1 MSFSDVR
8 VKIII
13 LYVISKFKAGISGSN
28 LIIVLVCEELLDYF
42 TLMQC
47 VVELNE
53 GGYISKKTIQK
64 EPYYSIESTGAEVL
78 EMFGNSIT
86 WSIRQIIDEKVEP
99 VLDSFSRQTDIRT
112 RVTQCSRR
120 HFVASCGIYEWN
132 VPLMEL
138 NLTLG
143 SREQAE
149 KMASYFRK
157 YAGNIFAEIFD
168 LMQKERPEGEIKN
181 FNQ

>member
-8 VKIII
+8 IKIII
-13 LYVISKFKAGISGSN
+13 LYVISRFKAGISQSN

-53 GGYISKKTIQK
+53 GGYISKKTIRK
-64 EPYYSIESTGAEVL
+64 EPYYSIETTGTEVL
-78 EMFGNSIT
+78 EMFGDNIA
-86 WSIRQIIDEKVEP
+86 WSIRQMVDGKIEP
-99 VLDSFSRQTDIRT
+99 ILDSFSKQTDIRT
-112 RVTQCSRR
+112 RVTQCSQR

-138 NLTLG
+138 NLTMG

-149 KMASYFRK
+149 KMAAYFKR

-168 LMQKERPEGEIKN
+168 LMQKERPEDEIEN